1 MSSITNY
8 FGNLFRDQS
17 RIAFAMALISVLTI
31 GMIIQSLPQSNALD
45 INDLTGFEGL
55 SEFGLSNNCVAI
67 ECNNQ
72 QTIDNSKTITDN
84 TNSNIVTESDDTN
97 ISSSGNANQPN
108 GSNPPLTCVQCFENA
123 NLTPEQETDLFS
135 IIPGQPNS
143 YAELCPLIQNSNAAN
158 FELALIEGAF
168 LSEAQAKA
176 LVDCMIEA
184 GILVE

>member
-72 QTIDNSKTITDN
+72 QTIDNSKTITD
-84 TNSNIVTESDDTN
+84 TQTV
-97 ISSSGNANQPN
+97 
-108 GSNPPLTCVQCFENA
+108 
-123 NLTPEQETDLFS
+123 
-135 IIPGQPNS
+135 
-143 YAELCPLIQNSNAAN
+143 
-158 FELALIEGAF
+158 
-168 LSEAQAKA
+168 
-176 LVDCMIEA
+176 
-184 GILVE
+184 IL